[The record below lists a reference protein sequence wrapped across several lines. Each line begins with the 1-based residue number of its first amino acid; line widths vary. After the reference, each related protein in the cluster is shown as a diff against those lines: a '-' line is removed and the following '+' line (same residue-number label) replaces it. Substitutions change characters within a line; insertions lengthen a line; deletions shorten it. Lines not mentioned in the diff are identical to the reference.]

1 MPHDHWIESLHY
13 SVEEFSEA
21 GSLLEVLAR
30 VRDLDAAR
38 AAYDTCRQKYPAK
51 LLFLRRR
58 AQVLRRSDRP
68 E

>member
-1 MPHDHWIESLHY
+1 LRNSTAR
-13 SVEEFSEA
+13 S

-38 AAYDTCRQKYPAK
+38 AAYDACRQKRPGRLIMLCVK
-51 LLFLRRR
+51 
-58 AQVLRRSDRP
+58 AQILRRSDRP